1 MGLIKISF
9 VAAIML
15 TVSACATLMNSAT
28 SKMTDNLTLAIL
40 NQSDLETVRSGA
52 PAYLLM
58 VDGLIQ
64 GSPDD
69 SDLLLAGS
77 KLYSSYTSAFVDDP
91 ERARRLSKKSFD
103 YATRAV
109 CADLERL
116 CAATEAPLDGFRE
129 AVAGTQLKDLPLL
142 YGLATAWTGWV
153 QANSEDW
160 NAVIDLPRLTLLFE
174 HCLELDEKFDGGGAH
189 VYLGV
194 FETLLPPALGGKSAS
209 ALAHFERAIEISSG
223 DNLMYQVLMAEHYAR
238 TVFDQEMHD
247 RLLHA
252 VLAHPAEAPGL
263 TLINTLAKRRAE
275 ILLTES
281 ADFF

>member
-1 MGLIKISF
+1 
-9 VAAIML
+9 ML
-15 TVSACATLMNSAT
+15 MTSACATLMNSAT

-64 GSPDD
+64 GSPGD

-77 KLYSSYTSAFVDDP
+77 KLYSSYTSAFIDDP

-109 CADLERL
+109 CADLERV
-116 CAATEAPLDGFRE
+116 CAAMESPTDEFRE
-129 AVAGTQLKDLPLL
+129 TVAGTRIKDLPLL

-153 QANSEDW
+153 QANSDDW

-174 HCLELDEKFDGGGAH
+174 RCLELDEGFDGGGAH

-194 FETLLPPALGGKSAS
+194 FATLLPPSLGGKPEVARV
-209 ALAHFERAIEISSG
+209 HFERAIEISSG

-238 TVFDQEMHD
+238 AVFDREMHD
-247 RLLHA
+247 RLLRA
-252 VLAHPAEAPGL
+252 VLAQPAEAPRL

-275 ILLTES
+275 ILLAGS